1 MTATISAELMAAYH
15 ATVVRIHDGNP
26 VVLSIAD
33 PVGTHDRWV
42 AERGETNAVIITAWN
57 PFSQVQSQDLNVAD
71 NAILLADIE
80 AAQLTWVSARGS
92 GPSGEWFEDSF
103 CVFDVP
109 DALIDEWLV
118 TFQQN
123 AAFRVRVGGP
133 VEIVWHRQF
142 CRT

>member
-1 MTATISAELMAAYH
+1 VTAAISADLLAAYH

-33 PVGTHDRWV
+33 PVGTHDGWL
-42 AERGETNAVIITAWN
+42 ALRGKANAVIITAWN
-57 PFSQVQSQDLNVAD
+57 PFSQVQSQDRNDAD
-71 NAILLADIE
+71 NAILVAAIE
-80 AAQLTWVSARGS
+80 EEQLTWVSTRGS

-109 DALIDEWLV
+109 DALLDEWLV
-118 TFQQN
+118 TFRQN
-123 AAFRVRVGGP
+123 AAFRVRVGEQ
-133 VEIVWHRQF
+133 VELVWNGRF